1 MGPPPR
7 CRAIWLSSRQWWRPG
22 GAPAGP
28 VAPPCPGGDGISIPP
43 GREWQIVAPF
53 SGPAEGFST
62 GARLLRTAAVRSR
75 QAGIQADFHCDSL
88 LSVENGGVWP
98 LGDAGDPVD
107 RVRPVRTEGVRHRH
121 QYSQVV
127 LGRRAIAPGRWVFS
141 ESPASQAHSSNTAK
155 HLTRRQNESHG
166 GSVPAHLK
174 RQAHGLRGPP
184 WLSFCLRV
192 KCFAVLLE

>member
-75 QAGIQADFHCDSL
+75 Q
-88 LSVENGGVWP
+88 
-98 LGDAGDPVD
+98 PV
-107 RVRPVRTEGVRHRH
+107 
-121 QYSQVV
+121 S
-127 LGRRAIAPGRWVFS
+127 RRIFIAIGY
-141 ESPASQAHSSNTAK
+141 
-155 HLTRRQNESHG
+155 
-166 GSVPAHLK
+166 
-174 RQAHGLRGPP
+174 
-184 WLSFCLRV
+184 
-192 KCFAVLLE
+192 